1 MTPLH
6 VVAFTRD
13 GAELARLIAARLGG
27 RAWAPP
33 RYAGGDVLPLTG
45 SIAAWTREYFPV
57 SDALVFVSACGI
69 AVRAVAPCLKD
80 KTRDPA
86 VVCLD
91 DRGRNVISLL
101 SGHLGGANELA
112 RRVAELTRGRAA
124 ITTATDVHEVRAV
137 DVWAK
142 EHDCAIENIGAVKS
156 VSAAALDGEKIGVA
170 VTEMEQP
177 APWPVTLWLR
187 PRNLVIGVGCKR
199 GTTSEAL
206 HAALDDFLSGAGVSK
221 LSICALASI
230 DLKKDEPG
238 LTELAR
244 GLGVPF
250 LTFTAA
256 ELAAVPG
263 RFSCSERV
271 LDVTGVD
278 NVCERAAVLASGGGP
293 LLRGKTR
300 YPGIT
305 FALARRRVFDHT
317 KKSNLSMNDTHIP
330 DTEANA

>member
-1 MTPLH
+1 MTVLH
-6 VVAFTRD
+6 AVAFTRD
-13 GAELARLIAARLGG
+13 GTELARLIASRLGG
-27 RAWAPP
+27 RAWAPS
-33 RYAGGDVLPLTG
+33 RYAGGDVSPLTD
-45 SIAAWTREYFPV
+45 SVAAWTRERFSA

-91 DRGRNVISLL
+91 DRGKNVISLL
-101 SGHLGGANELA
+101 SGHLGGANDLA
-112 RRVAELTRGRAA
+112 RRVAALTGGRAVV
-124 ITTATDVHEVRAV
+124 TTATDVHEVEAV

-142 EHDCAIENIGAVKS
+142 EHDCAIENIGAVKN

-187 PRNLVIGVGCKR
+187 PRNLALGVGCKR
-199 GTTSEAL
+199 GTAL
-206 HAALDDFLSGAGVSK
+206 EDLRAALADFLSGAGVSK
-221 LSICALASI
+221 LSLCALASI

-238 LTELAR
+238 LADLAR
-244 GLGVPF
+244 ELGVPF
-250 LTFTAA
+250 VTFPAA

-263 RFSCSERV
+263 QFSHSQKV

-278 NVCERAAVLASGGGP
+278 NVCERAAVLASGFGP

-300 YPGIT
+300 YPGVT
-305 FALARRRVFDHT
+305 FALARRKFFDHT
-317 KKSNLSMNDTHIP
+317 EKADPSMKNVSD
-330 DTEANA
+330 AGAQA

>member
-1 MTPLH
+1 MTALH

-13 GAELARLIAARLGG
+13 GTELARLIASRLGG
-27 RAWAPP
+27 WAWAPS
-33 RYAGGDVLPLTG
+33 RYAGEGVSPLPG
-45 SIAAWTREYFPV
+45 AIAAWTREYFSA

-69 AVRAVAPCLKD
+69 AVRAVAPCLENKA
-80 KTRDPA
+80 RDPA

-112 RRVAELTRGRAA
+112 RRVAVLTGGRAV
-124 ITTATDVHEVRAV
+124 ITTATDVHKVEAV

-142 EHDCAIENIGAVKS
+142 EHDCVIENIGAVKN

-170 VTEMEQP
+170 VTEAEQP

-187 PRNLVIGVGCKR
+187 PRNLALGVGCKR
-199 GTTSEAL
+199 GTAL
-206 HAALDDFLSGAGVSK
+206 ENLRAALDDFLSGAGVSK
-221 LSICALASI
+221 LSLYALASI
-230 DLKKDEPG
+230 DLKKDEEG
-238 LTELAR
+238 LVALAR
-244 GLGVPF
+244 ELKVPF
-250 LTFTAA
+250 LTFPAV

-263 RFSCSERV
+263 QFSHSEKV
-271 LDVTGVD
+271 LDVAGVD
-278 NVCERAAVLASGGGP
+278 NVCERAAVLASDLGP

-300 YPGIT
+300 YPGVT
-305 FALARRRVFDHT
+305 FALARRKIFDHT
-317 KKSNLSMNDTHIP
+317 EKADSSMKNIP